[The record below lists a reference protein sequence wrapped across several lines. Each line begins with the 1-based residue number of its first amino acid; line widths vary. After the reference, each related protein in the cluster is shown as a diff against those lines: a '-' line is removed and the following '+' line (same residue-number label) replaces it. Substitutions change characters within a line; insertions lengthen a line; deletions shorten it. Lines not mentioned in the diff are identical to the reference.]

1 MYDEL
6 LQQLIQLNFLP
17 LGIVLFLAVFIVFNY
32 PFEKKLSQQFTL
44 PLILLVLLV
53 IDDNIDY
60 YLINSMDRSLFHV
73 AVAVAGYNIRIVLM
87 QSLVYIAARG
97 SSRKE
102 KILIAIPA
110 AINFAITV
118 MALFTRLVFWYG
130 ENGVTERGP
139 LAYTPHIVSLIYA
152 AVLFWYAYR
161 VSLRGRTNESII
173 IVIAVILCLLGT
185 YVEMTYRLRGILI
198 GVIAM
203 DATFYY
209 LYIHIEHFKVDALT
223 GALNRGSFYVDMV
236 KLEQRK
242 QSVHI
247 LSVDLNGLK
256 QINDTYGHAS
266 GDEAIKYV
274 ADLIKK
280 TIPSKARLY
289 RIGGDEFV
297 VLYPEYGIATSV
309 ISDLREKAEGGKY
322 TYAVGECI
330 WDGSIPF
337 EKAYMEAD
345 REMYEYKRMQ
355 KSGKG
360 E

>member
-1 MYDEL
+1 
-6 LQQLIQLNFLP
+6 
-17 LGIVLFLAVFIVFNY
+17 
-32 PFEKKLSQQFTL
+32 
-44 PLILLVLLV
+44 
-53 IDDNIDY
+53 
-60 YLINSMDRSLFHV
+60 
-73 AVAVAGYNIRIVLM
+73 
-87 QSLVYIAARG
+87 
-97 SSRKE
+97 
-102 KILIAIPA
+102 
-110 AINFAITV
+110 
-118 MALFTRLVFWYG
+118 
-130 ENGVTERGP
+130 
-139 LAYTPHIVSLIYA
+139 
-152 AVLFWYAYR
+152 
-161 VSLRGRTNESII
+161 
-173 IVIAVILCLLGT
+173 
-185 YVEMTYRLRGILI
+185 
-198 GVIAM
+198 
-203 DATFYY
+203 
-209 LYIHIEHFKVDALT
+209 
-223 GALNRGSFYVDMV
+223 MV
-236 KLEQRK
+236 KLE

-280 TIPSKARLY
+280 TIPSRARLY

-297 VLYPEYGIATSV
+297 VLYPEYGK
-309 ISDLREKAEGGKY
+309 KAEGGKY